1 MNPVL
6 VEVLRSGFV
15 ESAHRGSVVV
25 LSPDGEVRLAIG
37 EVAEPVFTRSCNK
50 PLQALGLL
58 RAGLEVP
65 DDADLA
71 VGCGSHSGEPEHV
84 HQVVGILDKSGLSEA
99 DLGCPPDWPMNEA
112 ARNRVIAGGGGK
124 RRAAMNCSG
133 KHAIMLAASAQR
145 SWETISYLDPDHP
158 AQRAIA
164 TTVTEMTGEDIHTI
178 GVDGCGAPLFALTL
192 TALATGYTALVRA
205 APGTQDRRV
214 ADAMRAHPHLVG
226 GTDRDDT
233 ELMRAIPGLLVKGG
247 AEGVHAM
254 VLPDGTA
261 MAMKIDDGAPRP
273 RTPILV
279 GVLRALGY
287 DAPELEDKAE
297 RDIMGGGVP
306 VGAARLREGLLD
318 GLR

>member
-1 MNPVL
+1 M
-6 VEVLRSGFV
+6 LRSGFV
-15 ESAHRGSVVV
+15 ESVHRGSVVV
-25 LSPDGEVRLAIG
+25 LAPDGTVRLALG
-37 EVAEPVFTRSCNK
+37 EVNEPVFTRSCNK

-58 RAGLEVP
+58 RTGLDLP

-84 HQVVGILDKSGLSEA
+84 RQVLGILAKAGLTEA
-99 DLGCPPDWPMNEA
+99 DLGCPPDWPMDEA
-112 ARNRVIAGGGGK
+112 ARNRVIAAGGGK

-133 KHAIMLAASAQR
+133 KHAMMLATSVQQA
-145 SWETISYLDPDHP
+145 WDIIGYLDPEHP
-158 AQRAIA
+158 AQLAIA
-164 TTVTEMTGEDIHTI
+164 ATVTEMTGEDIATI

-192 TALATGYTALVRA
+192 TGLATGYSALIKA
-205 APGTQDRRV
+205 ADGTLESRV
-214 ADAMRAHPHLVG
+214 ADAMRTHAHLVG
-226 GTDRDDT
+226 GTHRDDT
-233 ELMRAIPGLLVKGG
+233 ELMQAIPGLLVKGG

-287 DAPELEDKAE
+287 DAPELDDKAE
-297 RDIMGGGVP
+297 RDILGGGVP

-318 GLR
+318 GLA

>member
-1 MNPVL
+1 M
-6 VEVLRSGFV
+6 
-15 ESAHRGSVVV
+15 ESVHRGSVVV
-25 LSPDGEVRLAIG
+25 LAPDGGVRLALG
-37 EVAEPVFTRSCNK
+37 EVNEPVFTRSCNK
-50 PLQALGLL
+50 PLQTLGLL
-58 RAGLEVP
+58 RAGLDLP

-84 HQVVGILDKSGLSEA
+84 HQVLGILDKSGLAES
-99 DLGCPPDWPMNEA
+99 DLGCPHDWPMNEA

-133 KHAIMLAASAQR
+133 KHAIMLATAVQQNWPTA
-145 SWETISYLDPDHP
+145 TYLDPEHP
-158 AQRAIA
+158 AQQAIA
-164 TTVTEMTGEDIHTI
+164 DAVTQMTGEDIHTI
-178 GVDGCGAPLFALTL
+178 GIDGCGAPLFALTL
-192 TALATGYTALVRA
+192 TGLATGYSRLML
-205 APGTQDRRV
+205 APDGTHEHRV
-214 ADAMRAHPHLVG
+214 ADAMRTHPHLVG

-233 ELMRAIPGLLVKGG
+233 ELMQAIPGLLVKGG

-254 VLPDGTA
+254 TLPDGTS

-297 RDIMGGGVP
+297 RDILGGGVP

-318 GLR
+318 ELR

>member
-1 MNPVL
+1 M
-6 VEVLRSGFV
+6 
-15 ESAHRGSVVV
+15 HRGSLVV
-25 LSPDGEVRLAIG
+25 LAPDGRVRLALG
-37 EVAEPVFTRSCNK
+37 EVNEPVFTRSCNK

-58 RAGLEVP
+58 RAGLDLP

-84 HQVVGILDKSGLSEA
+84 GQVLGILGKSGLAET

-133 KHAIMLAASAQR
+133 KHAIMLATTVQQGWDTQA
-145 SWETISYLDPDHP
+145 YLDPEHP
-158 AQRAIA
+158 AQQVIA
-164 TTVTEMTGEDIHTI
+164 DTITEMTGEDIATI
-178 GVDGCGAPLFALTL
+178 GIDGCGAPLFALTL
-192 TALATGYTALVRA
+192 TALATGYSALMH
-205 APGTQDRRV
+205 APEGTHEHRV

-233 ELMRAIPGLLVKGG
+233 ELMQAIPGLLVKGG

-254 VLPDGTA
+254 ALPDGTA

-297 RDIMGGGVP
+297 RDILGGGVP

-318 GLR
+318 GLV

>member
-1 MNPVL
+1 M
-6 VEVLRSGFV
+6 
-15 ESAHRGSVVV
+15 HRGSLVV
-25 LSPDGEVRLAIG
+25 LDPDGGVRLAIG
-37 EVAEPVFTRSCNK
+37 EVGEPVFTRSCNK
-50 PLQALGLL
+50 PLQSLGLL
-58 RAGLEVP
+58 RAGLDLP

-84 HQVVGILDKSGLSEA
+84 RQVLGILDKAGLAEN
-99 DLGCPPDWPMNEA
+99 DLGCPPDWPMHEA

-133 KHAIMLAASAQR
+133 KHAIMLATSVQR
-145 SWETISYLDPDHP
+145 GWATGGYLDPEHP

-164 TTVTEMTGEDIHTI
+164 DAVTAMTGEEIASI
-178 GVDGCGAPLFALTL
+178 GIDGCGAPLFALTL
-192 TALATGYTALVRA
+192 TGLATGYSALMTAPR
-205 APGTQDRRV
+205 GTHELRV

-233 ELMRAIPGLLVKGG
+233 ELMQAITGLLVKGG

-254 VLPDGTA
+254 ALPDGTA

-297 RDIMGGGVP
+297 RDILGGGVP
-306 VGAARLREGLLD
+306 VGAARLRDGLLD
-318 GLR
+318 GLA

>member
-1 MNPVL
+1 M

-15 ESAHRGSVVV
+15 ESVHRGSVVV
-25 LSPDGEVRLAIG
+25 LSPDGGVRLALG
-37 EVAEPVFTRSCNK
+37 AVDEPVFTRSCNK

-58 RAGLEVP
+58 RAGLDLP

-71 VGCGSHSGEPEHV
+71 VGCASHSGEPEHV
-84 HQVVGILDKSGLSEA
+84 RQVLGILGKHGLTEN
-99 DLGCPPDWPMNEA
+99 DLGCPPDWPLNEA
-112 ARNRVIAGGGGK
+112 ARNRVIASGGGK

-133 KHAIMLAASAQR
+133 KHSIMLATSTQQG
-145 SWETISYLDPDHP
+145 WPTLGYLDPDHP
-158 AQRAIA
+158 AQRGIA
-164 TTVTEMTGEDIHTI
+164 DTVTDMTGEDIATI

-192 TALATGYTALVRA
+192 TALATGYSRLITAP
-205 APGTQDRRV
+205 PGTRRRRV

-233 ELMRAIPGLLVKGG
+233 ELMQAIPGLLVKGG

-279 GVLRALGY
+279 GVLRSLGH
-287 DAPELEDKAE
+287 DAPELEEKAE
-297 RDIMGGGVP
+297 RDILGGGVP

-318 GLR
+318 ALR

>member
-1 MNPVL
+1 M
-6 VEVLRSGFV
+6 LRSGFV
-15 ESAHRGSVVV
+15 ESVHRGSVVV
-25 LSPDGEVRLAIG
+25 LAPDGAVRLAIG
-37 EVAEPVFTRSCNK
+37 EVNEPVFTRSCNK

-58 RAGLEVP
+58 RAGLDLP

-84 HQVVGILDKSGLSEA
+84 QQVLGILGKSGLTEA
-99 DLGCPPDWPMNEA
+99 ELGCPPDWPMNEA

-133 KHAIMLAASAQR
+133 KHAIMLATSVQQTWDHR
-145 SWETISYLDPDHP
+145 TYLDPEHP
-158 AQRAIA
+158 AQLVIA
-164 TTVTEMTGEDIHTI
+164 DTVTEMTGEDISTI
-178 GVDGCGAPLFALTL
+178 GIDGCGAPLFALTL
-192 TALATGYTALVRA
+192 TALATGYSALMRA
-205 APGTQDRRV
+205 PEGTHEHRV
-214 ADAMRAHPHLVG
+214 ADAMRTHPHLVG

-233 ELMRAIPGLLVKGG
+233 ELMQAIPGLLVKGG

-254 VLPDGTA
+254 ALPDGTA

-297 RDIMGGGVP
+297 RDIFGGGVP

-318 GLR
+318 GLV